1 LHKYLRMDIA
11 TLLQT
16 SANGFMAA
24 TMAKRV
30 STDVVR
36 QLPYPAMG
44 AAAIL
49 GVVAGV
55 MLSRRRQ
62 SLRR

>member
-1 LHKYLRMDIA
+1 MNIA
-11 TLLQT
+11 TLLQN

-24 TMAKRV
+24 TVAKRV

-49 GVVAGV
+49 GVIAGV
-55 MLSRRRQ
+55 MISRRQ
-62 SLRR
+62 HHVRR

>member
-1 LHKYLRMDIA
+1 MNIA
-11 TLLQT
+11 TLLQN

-24 TMAKRV
+24 TVAKRV

-49 GVVAGV
+49 GVIAGV
-55 MLSRRRQ
+55 MISRRHHNV
-62 SLRR
+62 RR